1 MLLFLYFIRLP
12 VFQLTLNGQIYYL
25 RGETFQLEWIHSVE
39 NEKWIEIY
47 KRDKNQLLLTKT
59 ILNTFGAG
67 TPSDGKIIENTK
79 EGVHMAVDRYLD
91 EINLTVSDNVKTT
104 IITSKE
110 NVVPLYKL
118 TDNYSNINITVTY
131 VYLWEYLGGRQIDNR

>member
-1 MLLFLYFIRLP
+1 
-12 VFQLTLNGQIYYL
+12 
-25 RGETFQLEWIHSVE
+25 
-39 NEKWIEIY
+39 
-47 KRDKNQLLLTKT
+47 
-59 ILNTFGAG
+59 
-67 TPSDGKIIENTK
+67 
-79 EGVHMAVDRYLD
+79 MAVDRYLD